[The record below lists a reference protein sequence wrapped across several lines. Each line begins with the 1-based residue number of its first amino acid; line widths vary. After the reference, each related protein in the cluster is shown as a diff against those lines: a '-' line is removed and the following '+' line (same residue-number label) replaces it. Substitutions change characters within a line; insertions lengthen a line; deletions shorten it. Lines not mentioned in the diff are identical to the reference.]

1 MEIEFNIA
9 QRLKDLRKLSKLTQ
23 EEFAEHADMNY
34 RYYQHLESGRKKFLR
49 IDTIERICRAYGI
62 EVWEFF
68 YTQLPQLRMNVN
80 KNIKSNI
87 HRRKAAE

>member
-1 MEIEFNIA
+1 MEIEFNIS

-68 YTQLPQLRMNVN
+68 YTQLPQLRMDIN
-80 KNIKSNI
+80 KGVKANM
-87 HRRKAAE
+87 HRGKASK